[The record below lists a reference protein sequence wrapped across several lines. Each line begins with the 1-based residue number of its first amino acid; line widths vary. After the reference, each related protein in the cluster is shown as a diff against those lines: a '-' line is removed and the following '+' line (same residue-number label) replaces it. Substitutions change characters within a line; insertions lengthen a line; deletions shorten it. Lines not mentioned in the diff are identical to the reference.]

1 MKCPSCGKEL
11 QKNSLF
17 CEQCGNEIY
26 VVPDFETEVE
36 NNMEEHLEKIKK
48 TFELPEMIQTTLH
61 HKKLFYRLGFLCVL
75 AIVFV
80 FVILIQGRFNG
91 YRNAEDYVEK
101 ARKEFNDGNL
111 DKAGKYFE
119 EAIAYDPERTDAMQ
133 ELAEI
138 YFLRNEKEKYENIL
152 KSLISNELLLEND
165 LISCYGKLIA
175 FYNASGESEKI
186 KTLLNQCETEAV
198 RTAYEDYYA
207 PVPRFSVQEGYY
219 TKVMPVMIDGPKN
232 GVIYYTLDGTEPTTD
247 SRKYEGPI
255 ILEEG
260 DYTVRAVYVSKANIY
275 SDEAKAS
282 YHIEMIRPES
292 PVVVTTSGTYTEPT
306 YIEIEM
312 EENTRVY
319 YTTDGSIPN
328 ENSYLYEEPLL
339 MPLGKTVYRFVS
351 MKDGLVSEVVER
363 IYEMEIPHKLSEE
376 EARNHLLA
384 YLMQSGRIQDYFGN
398 TLNSDKVYYYTYLT
412 YCVIREKMYYV
423 FRESSSD
430 SEMEMTQ
437 LYGVDAMD
445 GSVVT
450 LKYENDIS
458 YSLVEINN
466 P

>member
-17 CEQCGNEIY
+17 CEQCGKEIY

-36 NNMEEHLEKIKK
+36 NNMEEHLEKIKNSL
-48 TFELPEMIQTTLH
+48 ELPEMLQTTLH
-61 HKKLFYRLGFLCVL
+61 HKKLYYWLGLLCLLVIGFVVIFLVQHSSHENWDAL
-75 AIVFV
+75 
-80 FVILIQGRFNG
+80 
-91 YRNAEDYVEK
+91 EYVEQ
-101 ARKEFNDGNL
+101 ARKEFTKGDF
-111 DKAGKYFE
+111 DKASTYFE
-119 EAIAYDPERTDAMQ
+119 EAIALDPERTDAMQ

-138 YFLRNEKEKYENIL
+138 YFLTNEKEKYENLL
-152 KSLISNELLLEND
+152 KRLLSNTLLAETD

-175 FYNASGESEKI
+175 FYNTAGESQKI
-186 KTLLNQCETEAV
+186 RELLCECENEAV
-198 RTAYEDYYA
+198 RKAYEEYYA
-207 PVPRFSVQEGYY
+207 PLPSFSVQEGYY
-219 TKVMPVMIDGPKN
+219 TKVMPVMINGPKN
-232 GVIYYTLDGTEPTTD
+232 GVIYYTQDGTEPTTD
-247 SRKYEGPI
+247 SKKYEGPI

-260 DYTVRAVYVSKANIY
+260 DYTIRAIYVSKANII

-282 YHIEMIRPES
+282 YHIDLSRPEP
-292 PVVVTTSGTYTEPT
+292 PVVITTSGIYTEPT
-306 YIEIEM
+306 YIEVEI

-328 ENSYLYEEPLL
+328 EEAMLYEEPFL
-339 MPLGKTVYRFVS
+339 MPLGKTVYRFAS
-351 MKDGLVSEVVER
+351 MKEDLVSEVVER
-363 IYEMEIPHKLSEE
+363 IYELDIPHKLSEE

-384 YLMQSGRIQDYFGN
+384 YLMQTGRIQDYFGN